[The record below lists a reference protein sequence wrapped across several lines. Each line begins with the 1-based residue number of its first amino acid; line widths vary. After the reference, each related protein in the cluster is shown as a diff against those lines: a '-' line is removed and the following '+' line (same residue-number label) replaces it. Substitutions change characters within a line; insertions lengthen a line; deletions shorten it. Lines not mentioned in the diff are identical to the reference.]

1 MTGPPRWPSWPPPP
15 TDEQRAAL
23 LGVLDSGRWGA
34 TSGTVTEEF
43 AAAFARRCGA
53 AHGVCTVN
61 GTVALFLAL
70 RALGVGPGDE
80 VVVPAYTFV
89 ATATAVVLAGAVP
102 VAADVTAATLHLD
115 PAAVRA
121 VTGPRTRAVVAV
133 HLAGAPADTD
143 ALRATG
149 LPVVEDAAQAHGAA
163 RHGRPAG
170 SLGRVACFSF
180 QSGKAMTAGEGGI
193 VVTGDRALYERV
205 WSLHNVGRSRGG
217 GWYDH
222 PEAGWNMRMTEF
234 QAALLQPQ
242 LGLLDG
248 WIDRRAR
255 GAAVLAEALA
265 GVPGLDPVG
274 VPPGTTRHTWHLAML
289 RYDAE
294 EFGGRSKEEF
304 LAAMAAEGVPLDA
317 GYGSLSRLPYV
328 ASPAPCP
335 VAEAAERSV
344 VWVRQPMLM
353 AEEAAV
359 AYIGHAARAVRR
371 ALRRRT
377 PS

>member
-1 MTGPPRWPSWPPPP
+1 MRAPEWPAWPPPP
-15 TDEQRAAL
+15 TDEQRRAL
-23 LGVLDSGRWGA
+23 LRVLDSGRWGA
-34 TSGTVTEEF
+34 TSGTATEEF
-43 AAAFARRCGA
+43 AAAFARHVQA

-80 VVVPAYTFV
+80 VIVPAYTFV
-89 ATATAVVLAGAVP
+89 ASATAVVLAGAVP
-102 VAADVTAATLHLD
+102 VAADVTEDTLHLD

-121 VTGPRTRAVVAV
+121 LIGPRTKAVMAV
-133 HLAGAPADTD
+133 HLAGAPACTES
-143 ALRATG
+143 LRALG

-170 SLGRVACFSF
+170 TLGDVACFSF
-180 QSGKAMTAGEGGI
+180 QSSKAMTAGEGGI

-205 WSLHNVGRSRGG
+205 WSLHNVGRSPDG

-222 PEAGWNMRMTEF
+222 PELGWNLRMTEF
-234 QAALLQPQ
+234 QAALLHPQ

-255 GAAVLAEALA
+255 AAAALAEALD
-265 GVPGLDPVG
+265 GVPGLDLVPP
-274 VPPGTTRHTWHLAML
+274 PPGTTRHTWHLAML
-289 RYDAE
+289 RYGSRA
-294 EFGGRSKEEF
+294 FGGRSKAEF

-317 GYGSLSRLPYV
+317 GYRSLSRMPYV
-328 ASPAPCP
+328 SKRAPCP
-335 VAEAAERSV
+335 VAEAAEEGV

-353 AEEAAV
+353 AGEAAV
-359 AYIGHAARAVRR
+359 AYIADAALAVRR
-371 ALRRRT
+371 AFRR
-377 PS
+377 

>member
-1 MTGPPRWPSWPPPP
+1 MKGPPRWPSWPPPA
-15 TDEQRAAL
+15 TDEQRRAL
-23 LGVLDSGRWGA
+23 LRVLDSGRWGA
-34 TSGTVTEEF
+34 PGGTAAEEF
-43 AAAFARRCGA
+43 AAAFARRAGV

-89 ATATAVVLAGAVP
+89 ASATAVALAGAVP
-102 VAADVTAATLHLD
+102 VAADVTEDTLHLD
-115 PAAVRA
+115 PGAARA
-121 VTGPRTRAVVAV
+121 LVGPRTKAVMAV
-133 HLAGAPADTD
+133 HLAGAPADTE
-143 ALRATG
+143 ALGALG

-170 SLGRVACFSF
+170 SLGDVACFSF

-205 WSLHNVGRSRGG
+205 WALHNVGRRPEG

-222 PEAGWNMRMTEF
+222 PEVGWNLRMTEF
-234 QAALLQPQ
+234 QAALLHPQ
-242 LGLLDG
+242 LGLLDN

-255 GAAVLAEALA
+255 GAAVLAEALVD
-265 GVPGLDPVG
+265 VPGLDLVPA
-274 VPPGTTRHTWHLAML
+274 PPGTTRHTWHLAML
-289 RYDAE
+289 RYDAGA
-294 EFGGRSKEEF
+294 FGGRSKAAF

-317 GYGSLSRLPYV
+317 GYRSLSRMPYV
-328 ASPAPCP
+328 RPGGPCP
-335 VAEAAERSV
+335 VAEAAEDSV

-353 AEEAAV
+353 AEGVAV
-359 AYIGHAARAVRR
+359 AYIADAARRVGR
-371 ALRRRT
+371 AFT
-377 PS
+377 S